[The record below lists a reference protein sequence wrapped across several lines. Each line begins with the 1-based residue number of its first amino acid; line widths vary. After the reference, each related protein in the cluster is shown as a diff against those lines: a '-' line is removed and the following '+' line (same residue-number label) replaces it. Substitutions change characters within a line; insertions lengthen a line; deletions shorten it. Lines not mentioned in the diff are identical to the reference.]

1 MEDKTTTQLKQST
14 LWRMQKLIMTH
25 NFTEEKEE
33 VEPPPPPP
41 PPPLPINFE
50 KADEI

>member
-41 PPPLPINFE
+41 PPSPKKFE
-50 KADEI
+50 KTDEI